1 MYCFRDLVVFLRL
14 SKIDLLKIAIL
25 KISCGYFNI
34 FMKTADTNTHLES
47 LKSKILS
54 YTRVDDIQLDYW
66 LQVYQKIELKKGEVL
81 IAPGQLVKHFYYVAQ
96 GCIYYYKLEEGEQ
109 KVLEFYTD
117 DVFFT
122 DLLAY
127 VKGTYS
133 NYYLKASE
141 DTIVYAIQKS
151 DAERSFEKSHQLERF
166 GRLSMQE
173 AFMKIF
179 TRVER
184 LSSKSNEERYLRLL
198 EKRPD
203 LFQRVPQYL
212 IASYLGLT
220 PVGLSKIRKRLGKG

>member
-1 MYCFRDLVVFLRL
+1 
-14 SKIDLLKIAIL
+14 
-25 KISCGYFNI
+25 
-34 FMKTADTNTHLES
+34 MKTSVEIDYLRNLQT
-47 LKSKILS
+47 KVLS
-54 YTRVDDIQLDYW
+54 YNHVDAEVLKNQMQFYERL
-66 LQVYQKIELKKGEVL
+66 ELKKGETL
-81 IAPGQLVKHFYYVAQ
+81 IAPGQFVKHFYYVAR

-122 DLLAY
+122 DLPAY
-127 VKGTYS
+127 VKETPS
-133 NYYLKASE
+133 VHYLKATE
-141 DTIVYAIQKS
+141 ETLVFAIKKS
-151 DAERSFEKSHQLERF
+151 DAENSFTQSHQLERF

-220 PVGLSKIRKRLGKG
+220 PVGLSKIRKRLGRG